1 MTCFSCEERI
11 NEKAISI
18 QEENE
23 EAIEYCLE
31 CGKELIWGFIY
42 EKINFN
48 VEFKNVYEDGY
59 IDAKIEEGKDKTNG
73 FNK

>member
-1 MTCFSCEERI
+1 MTCFECEERI
-11 NEKAISI
+11 NEKVMLI

-23 EAIEYCLE
+23 EAIFYCLE

-48 VEFKNVYEDGY
+48 VEFK
-59 IDAKIEEGKDKTNG
+59 KCL
-73 FNK
+73 